1 MIGIDDPGIYMG
13 YLLAVLSLLACIVY
27 GIMNWNKGEE
37 TEIEEIEK
45 DLEWEVKDELT
56 ETNFK

>member
-13 YLLAVLSLLACIVY
+13 YLLAILSLLACVVY

-37 TEIEEIEK
+37 TDIEEIEK

-56 ETNFK
+56 ETNNK